1 MDMPTWIDR
10 LWHRARARGGVLGLA
25 LGLACGGSSAELMN
39 STSGEPVDVPPWA
52 CVPGETQP
60 CECGAEL
67 PGVQTCAADGSAF
80 GECDCSPTAMSQ
92 GPQPT
97 GTGTGTGTD
106 TDTDTD
112 PTGGAT
118 MGTTTQGTTDPGD
131 SSSGGPDPSTTTSG
145 PDPTTSGGSSGS
157 STTM

>member
-1 MDMPTWIDR
+1 MQMSTRIDR
-10 LWHRARARGGVLGLA
+10 LFSGTRARWGVLGLV
-25 LGLACGGSSAELMN
+25 LGLGCGGSSADLMN

-60 CECGAEL
+60 CDCGAEL

-80 GECDCSPTAMSQ
+80 GACDCSPTAMSQ

-106 TDTDTD
+106 TETDTD

-118 MGTTTQGTTDPGD
+118 MGTTTDPGD
-131 SSSGGPDPSTTTSG
+131 SSTGPDPTTSG

-157 STTM
+157 SGTT